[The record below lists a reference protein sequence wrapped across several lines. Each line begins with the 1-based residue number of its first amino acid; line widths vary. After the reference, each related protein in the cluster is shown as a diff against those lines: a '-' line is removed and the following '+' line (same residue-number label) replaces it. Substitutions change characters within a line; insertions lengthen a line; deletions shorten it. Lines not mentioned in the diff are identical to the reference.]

1 MRNEDFI
8 LLHFLKFAL
17 SASPAADFD
26 KESTDRKQLC
36 FISDFFKKYS
46 DDMNWTELI
55 HTADR
60 HSVLS
65 LLYDTLTAV
74 NVCAAQCETQNSTP
88 IQNQTGSFIPAH
100 TLQIPQIPQDLMQQ
114 VQIKS
119 TQIVLQN
126 YRLLYYSSFL
136 ITLLEEAGIS
146 VLLLKGWQTAQLYPV
161 PEARKSGDID
171 LLIPD
176 PAQFEQAVCVLE
188 NHGFQK
194 ESTQLTH
201 HHTVF
206 TASEHFHIELHAMLS
221 EPFEQNE
228 LNTDI
233 AALLPEYNSHR
244 IHKTILGYPICAA
257 TDPYD
262 AYYLLLHML
271 QHFVRAGFGVKLLCD
286 WTVFWK
292 RGLSQDTKEVFL
304 QLLKK
309 TRLEN
314 FAKAVTALCVLYLGL
329 PYTQISFL
337 FGNVSEKEALSHNRK
352 HYAALMDEI
361 LEAEEFG
368 HSSTNRMVFL
378 KNSSLT
384 GFLCEF
390 HHQMKLGN
398 SHSDCILLW
407 PYLWCTTLIRFLR
420 NNRRIRKTSTL
431 SIFKK
436 ASQRSRLLRDLKLF
450 EK

>member
-1 MRNEDFI
+1 M
-8 LLHFLKFAL
+8 
-17 SASPAADFD
+17 
-26 KESTDRKQLC
+26 
-36 FISDFFKKYS
+36 
-46 DDMNWTELI
+46 
-55 HTADR
+55 
-60 HSVLS
+60 
-65 LLYDTLTAV
+65 
-74 NVCAAQCETQNSTP
+74 
-88 IQNQTGSFIPAH
+88 
-100 TLQIPQIPQDLMQQ
+100 
-114 VQIKS
+114 
-119 TQIVLQN
+119 
-126 YRLLYYSSFL
+126 
-136 ITLLEEAGIS
+136 EEAGIS

-171 LLIPD
+171 LLIPY

-206 TASEHFHIELHAMLS
+206 TAPEHFHIELHAMLS

-309 TRLEN
+309 N
-314 FAKAVTALCVLYLGL
+314 TA
-329 PYTQISFL
+329 
-337 FGNVSEKEALSHNRK
+337 
-352 HYAALMDEI
+352 
-361 LEAEEFG
+361 
-368 HSSTNRMVFL
+368 
-378 KNSSLT
+378 
-384 GFLCEF
+384 
-390 HHQMKLGN
+390 
-398 SHSDCILLW
+398 
-407 PYLWCTTLIRFLR
+407 
-420 NNRRIRKTSTL
+420 
-431 SIFKK
+431 
-436 ASQRSRLLRDLKLF
+436 
-450 EK
+450 

>member
-74 NVCAAQCETQNSTP
+74 NVCAAQCETQNFTP
-88 IQNQTGSFIPAH
+88 IQNQTGSFIPAQ

-206 TASEHFHIELHAMLS
+206 TAPEHFHIELHAMLS

-309 TRLEN
+309 HGLKILRKRLRRCVYCIWDCLTRRFHFYLE
-314 FAKAVTALCVLYLGL
+314 
-329 PYTQISFL
+329 
-337 FGNVSEKEALSHNRK
+337 
-352 HYAALMDEI
+352 M
-361 LEAEEFG
+361 
-368 HSSTNRMVFL
+368 FL
-378 KNSSLT
+378 KRRL
-384 GFLCEF
+384 F
-390 HHQMKLGN
+390 
-398 SHSDCILLW
+398 
-407 PYLWCTTLIRFLR
+407 PTTA
-420 NNRRIRKTSTL
+420 STM
-431 SIFKK
+431 
-436 ASQRSRLLRDLKLF
+436 QP
-450 EK
+450 

>member
-1 MRNEDFI
+1 MNTEITCFYKLLSYALHSDHSDMITQTQKEQIRQKLPDLLQLARQHNVSLFVYDALCQCDIDDPLLQETTFQREMLFECYHNYDMLFFAKKI
-8 LLHFLKFAL
+8 LALLEEHSVSYCLLKGVSLLANYPKPECR
-17 SASPAADFD
+17 SASDIDILVSDP
-26 KESTDRKQLC
+26 KEYTRTRNLLLSYGFCVANGTTDHH
-36 FISDFFKKYS
+36 
-46 DDMNWTELI
+46 E
-55 HTADR
+55 
-60 HSVLS
+60 
-65 LLYDTLTAV
+65 
-74 NVCAAQCETQNSTP
+74 E
-88 IQNQTGSFIPAH
+88 
-100 TLQIPQIPQDLMQQ
+100 
-114 VQIKS
+114 
-119 TQIVLQN
+119 
-126 YRLLYYSSFL
+126 LLYYENDK
-136 ITLLEEAGIS
+136 TYLLELHNKLINNSGNVRDETIKA
-146 VLLLKGWQTAQLYPV
+146 LFKQTIPV
-161 PEARKSGDID
+161 KK
-171 LLIPD
+171 
-176 PAQFEQAVCVLE
+176 
-188 NHGFQK
+188 N
-194 ESTQLTH
+194 
-201 HHTVF
+201 
-206 TASEHFHIELHAMLS
+206 LS
-221 EPFEQNE
+221 FAALSYQCLNTEQN
-228 LNTDI
+228 
-233 AALLPEYNSHR
+233 LL
-244 IHKTILGYPICAA
+244 
-257 TDPYD
+257 
-262 AYYLLLHML
+262 YLLLHML